1 MVGCGQ
7 CIHCRANRRREWVL
21 RILLELEKHEFN
33 TFLTLTYD
41 DVHLPADQSLKTE
54 HLTNFF
60 KRLRYK
66 VDYPIRYYAVGEYG
80 EETERPHYHVALF
93 GHPNCQYGRTRSKI
107 GRASCRERV

>member
-41 DVHLPADQSLKTE
+41 DVHLPGDQSLQPK
-54 HLTNFF
+54 HLTDFF
-60 KRLRYK
+60 KRLRKK
-66 VDYPIRYYAVGEYG
+66 VEYPIRYYAVGEYG
-80 EETERPHYHVALF
+80 EETERPHYHIALF
-93 GHPNCQYGRTRSKI
+93 GHPNCKYGRTGS
-107 GRASCRERV
+107 